1 MENLDFDELYGIRI
15 LIFQEME
22 PQSNKYCQVF
32 LNEEQFKAMSLTLGK
47 FTGETVR
54 DGIDEV
60 ELQLSTEEYTL
71 PDLRQIN

>member
-1 MENLDFDELYGIRI
+1 MKDIDFNELYGIRI
-15 LIFQEME
+15 LVFQEME

-47 FTGETVR
+47 LTGKTVR
-54 DGIDEV
+54 DGVDEV